1 MAAGSRPAFNYFWN
15 DIITMKQ
22 TILLIAIVFF
32 GSAAASAQTMKV
44 VADKIVGQVGDKII
58 LRSDIQNTI
67 NDAKRQ
73 TRGQE
78 NVLIPTECQVMEGQ
92 LIRKAMV
99 LQAQKDSLHVSEE
112 DIDATMENRIRQF
125 IQAYG
130 SKEVLE
136 EIAGKTVYQIKEDS
150 KELIRESKLAE
161 QMQAKIVDA
170 VKITPNEVKAYYAK
184 IPKDSL
190 PYYESEVEVSQIVVQ
205 PKANKDVEEY
215 VSKQMYD
222 YKKQVEGAGANSIK
236 RFDQLAKSYSE
247 DPAVKENG
255 GQYTL
260 NRNDKGSWDPT
271 FLSAAFKL
279 KEGQISPV
287 IKSKYGLH
295 IILMVSRSGDEAVV
309 KHILRIPPVTDDEIN
324 EAKQKLDS
332 IRKKLVDGTLG
343 FGEAVNKY
351 SEDEGS
357 KFNGGQL
364 QGRDASGA
372 PTTFLTIDQLDKDM
386 IQPLSQLKPG
396 QYSQPQAYI
405 NERNTK
411 MVRLIYLKNRTNPHR
426 ENLNEDY
433 NRIAQRALEEKK
445 QGALEKWFKEH
456 IPTYYISIDKEF
468 AGCAG
473 LEEWRRAAAQADK
486 ARSTTSN

>member
-1 MAAGSRPAFNYFWN
+1 
-15 DIITMKQ
+15 MKQ
-22 TILLIAIVFF
+22 TILVLSLVIA
-32 GSAAASAQTMKV
+32 GAASASAQTMKV

-58 LRSDIQNTI
+58 LRSDINNVI

-73 TRGQE
+73 SRGQE
-78 NVLIPTECQVMEGQ
+78 GVLIPTECQVLEGQ

-99 LQAQKDSLHVSEE
+99 LQAQKDSLKVSEE
-112 DIDATMENRIRQF
+112 DIDAELDNRVRQF
-125 IQAYG
+125 ISAYG
-130 SKEVLE
+130 SKEVVE
-136 EIAGKTVYQIKEDS
+136 EIAGKTIYQIKEDS
-150 KELIRESKLAE
+150 KEQVRERKLAE
-161 QMQAKIVDA
+161 QMQAKIMDG

-184 IPKDSL
+184 IAKDSL
-190 PYYESEVEVSQIVVQ
+190 PFYESEVEVSQIVVQ

-215 VSKQMYD
+215 VSKQLYD
-222 YKKQVEGAGANSIK
+222 YKRQVEAAGAGAGK

-279 KEGQISPV
+279 KDGQISPV
-287 IKSKYGLH
+287 IKSKFGLH
-295 IILMVSRSGDEAVV
+295 IIMMVSRSGDEAIV

-324 EAKQKLDS
+324 EAKHKLDS
-332 IRKKLVDGTLG
+332 VRKKLVDGTMA
-343 FGEAVNKY
+343 FGEAV
-351 SEDEGS
+351 S
-357 KFNGGQL
+357 KFSDDESSKFSAGAL
-364 QGRDASGA
+364 SGRDANGA

-396 QYSQPQAYI
+396 EYSQPLVYT
-405 NERNTK
+405 NERGTK
-411 MVRLIYLKNRTNPHR
+411 VVRLVYLKNRTNPHR

-445 QGALEKWFKEH
+445 QSTLEKWFKEH
-456 IPTYYISIDKEF
+456 IPTYYVSIDKDYSS
-468 AGCAG
+468 CSG
-473 LEEWRRAAAQADK
+473 LEEWRRAATLAEQS
-486 ARSTTSN
+486 RTTTTAK